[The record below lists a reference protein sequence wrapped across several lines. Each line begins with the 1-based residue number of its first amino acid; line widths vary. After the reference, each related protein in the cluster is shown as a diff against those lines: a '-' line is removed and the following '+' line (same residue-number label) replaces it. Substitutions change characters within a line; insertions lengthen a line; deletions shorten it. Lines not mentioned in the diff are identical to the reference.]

1 MVITDAQRTL
11 SAGARMPTT
20 PRTWTSRRA
29 GAEPETTLPP
39 EGELGRFWSFSPS
52 LLAIVAYDGTVR
64 QINDAWCQA
73 LSWGEEEIVGRP
85 LVDLVHPDDV
95 DAVRSATLEVTS
107 GNASAG
113 FEARLALQDG
123 GWRAFLFSASPA
135 PDALAYLVGSEFEER
150 RAAERLLAAE
160 RAVASI
166 LNEALGL
173 EETIPRLLRVIGD
186 ELEWDVVSWWEAD
199 QRSDVL
205 RSSHIWHRLG
215 DRGHALEADAATR
228 GFARGIDLPG
238 RVWDTGQAAW
248 VENLQDEGD
257 VARSN
262 AVREAGLHTAL
273 ALPVGTR
280 DHVTGVLELVSCA
293 RRAPHPETIGALRA
307 IAGQLGQFVDR
318 LRAETARRLFVGILE
333 SIPEPAM
340 AVDVNGVILTAN
352 GAVERLY
359 GYRPEELIGRPMTIL
374 MAPEAAA
381 TERSIIDRVFEGDVI
396 EDFETERLSKDG
408 TAVAVA
414 LTLAPMR
421 DADGTVMAAG
431 GIHVDV
437 RERRARD
444 AALERALRRLSAS
457 TEVLLA
463 IGGRTDPESVLSL
476 IAERGRSLVDA
487 RSVIIALA
495 DEQDLVVSAIAGA
508 VPEETAGAR
517 VAAEGTLPGES
528 LRTHR
533 LERLADARAEM
544 GPFLDALGLDA
555 EAAMLVPL
563 TFRGEA
569 LGVLIALDRADGPAF
584 GREDEG
590 LMVSFAAGAAT
601 AVATTRSVEEDL
613 VHAQL
618 ASAEREHRR
627 WARDLHDQTLQGLHG
642 LQMLLTTALRDGGE
656 ETVRAA
662 AQQAVEFLGSEI
674 DELRGI
680 ITDVRPA
687 TLDEIGL
694 EAALLSLTDRVASKG
709 VIEVQPEIELAWEEG
724 RAEERLA
731 PEIEATIYRCLQEA
745 LTNVT
750 RHSHADRARVRVV
763 EKGPNIVVEVID
775 DGVGFDP
782 AAKVEG
788 VGLVGMRERAT
799 LVGGRVDIDSG
810 HGETVVR
817 VQLPAR
823 HQRA

>member
-1 MVITDAQRTL
+1 
-11 SAGARMPTT
+11 MPTT

-29 GAEPETTLPP
+29 GAEPATALPP
-39 EGELGRFWSFSPS
+39 EGELARFWSCSPS
-52 LLAIVAYDGTVR
+52 LLAILAYDGTLR
-64 QINDAWCQA
+64 QVNDAWCAA
-73 LSWGEEEIVGRP
+73 LDWTEDAIVGRP

-95 DAVRSATLEVTS
+95 DAVRSAILEVTS

-113 FEARLALQDG
+113 FEARVALAGG
-123 GWRAFLFSASPA
+123 GWRAFLFSAAPA
-135 PDALAYLVGSEFEER
+135 RDALAYLVGSEFEER
-150 RAAERLLAAE
+150 RAAERLLTAE

-166 LNEALGL
+166 LNEARGL
-173 EETIPRLLRVIGD
+173 EETVPRILRVIGD
-186 ELEWDVVSWWEAD
+186 ELEWDVVTWWEAD
-199 QRSDVL
+199 ARSDVL
-205 RSSHIWHRLG
+205 RSSHLWHRLG
-215 DRGHALEADAATR
+215 ERGQALEDDAATR
-228 GFARGIDLPG
+228 GFARGIALPG
-238 RVWDTGQAAW
+238 RVWASGQAAW
-248 VENLQDEGD
+248 VEDLSDDGD
-257 VARSN
+257 QARST

-280 DHVTGVLELVSCA
+280 DNVTGVLELISSD
-293 RRAPHPETIGALRA
+293 RRSPHPETIGALRA

-333 SIPEPAM
+333 SIPEPAI
-340 AVDVNGVILTAN
+340 AVDGDGVILTAN

-359 GYRPEELIGRPMTIL
+359 GYRPQELIGRPITL
-374 MAPEAAA
+374 LVPPESAAA
-381 TERSIIDRVFEGDVI
+381 ERAMVARVFEGDVV
-396 EDFETERLSKDG
+396 EDFETERVAKDG
-408 TAVAVA
+408 ARIAVA

-421 DADGTVMAAG
+421 DADGHVTAAG

-463 IGGRTDPESVLSL
+463 IGGRTDPESVLGL

-487 RSVIIALA
+487 RSVLILLA
-495 DEQDLVVSAIAGA
+495 DEQELVVSAVAGT
-508 VPEETAGAR
+508 VPETAAGAR

-533 LERLADARAEM
+533 LERLADARADM
-544 GPFLDALGLDA
+544 GPFLDALRLEA

-569 LGVLIALDRADGPAF
+569 LGVLIALDRADGPEF

-642 LQMLLTTALRDGGE
+642 LQMLLTTALQDGAS
-656 ETVRAA
+656 ETVRRSAE
-662 AQQAVEFLGSEI
+662 QAVEFLGSEI

-694 EAALLSLTDRVASKG
+694 EAALISLTERVAAKG
-709 VIEVQPEIELAWEEG
+709 VIAVSSEIDLDWESG
-724 RAEERLA
+724 RADERLA
-731 PEIEATIYRCLQEA
+731 PEVESTIYRCVQEA

-750 RHSHADRARVRVV
+750 RHAEADFARVRVLERGNQV
-763 EKGPNIVVEVID
+763 LVEVAD

-788 VGLVGMRERAT
+788 VGLVGMRERAA
-799 LVGGRVDIDSG
+799 LVGGRLDLDSRA
-810 HGETVVR
+810 GETVVR

-823 HQRA
+823 HRRP